1 MGWSEGMTAS
11 ALISSPELYQL
22 LSENPASVKL
32 LDASYHLPMLPVRIV
47 GAIDFDID
55 DVADPNASL
64 AHTLPDAQ
72 TFAQKVGALG
82 ISNTDKV
89 IIYDRSGMHMAASR
103 AWWMFRTFGHED
115 VLVLNGGL
123 PGWVDEGLPVQPR
136 PDTPEQY
143 TPVVYT
149 PRFRPELLKTQEN
162 IYENLSKQAFTL
174 LDARDTQRYNGD
186 VQEPRAGVESGHVP
200 GSLNLP
206 FADVIDK
213 NTGLLKSVEEI
224 KQTFIARRIPL
235 NKPLAVSC
243 GSGVTAGIV
252 ALALHEIDQPDA
264 AIYDGSWAEWGANPN
279 LPKKTGDEP

>member
-1 MGWSEGMTAS
+1 MNPS

-22 LSENPASVKL
+22 LSEQPANVKL
-32 LDASYHLPMLPVRIV
+32 LDASYRLPMLPVRIV

-55 DVADPNASL
+55 DVADPNAPL
-64 AHTLPDAQ
+64 AHTIPDAD
-72 TFAQKVGALG
+72 TFAQKIGALG

-103 AWWMFRTFGHED
+103 VWWLFRAFGHED
-115 VLVLNGGL
+115 VIILNGGL

-136 PDTPEQY
+136 PDTPEHY
-143 TPVVYT
+143 APVTYT
-149 PRFRPELLKTQEN
+149 PRFRPELLKKQDDVFAN
-162 IYENLSKQAFTL
+162 IAKQAFTL
-174 LDARDTQRYNGD
+174 LDARDMQRYSGD

-200 GSLNLP
+200 GSLNMP
-206 FADVIDK
+206 FADFIDK

-252 ALALHEIDQPDA
+252 ALALHEIGQTDA